1 MPSPRIYTVALL
13 ALLTLAPAARAGL
26 YYSGENFA
34 ELPSQWRGFLLDQR
48 LLRNLAVKP
57 TGGAKPSPGRTHY
70 EEEAAK
76 LAKLAGQRK
85 LTPDEAADLGAV
97 YVRLGEVARALEVLR
112 PAQRDNPQHFR
123 LAANLGTA
131 WQLHGDL
138 EQAAACLHI
147 AVRLAPGKYQ
157 KAEEL
162 HLKLVRE
169 RLKED
174 KGSRDLDDLFGVK
187 YIGAGGKYEPGKLA
201 AEQRKALP
209 SDAAALVQQLAL
221 WLPADGRLLWQLAEL
236 AAVHGDVTTAAA
248 IMDGCVTE
256 FNMRGD
262 ELRAH
267 RQAMRAESDARAA
280 RADKTNPADHEG
292 SAGPLKPKS
301 SRPLVT
307 KLDQAPLP
315 GIDPK
320 GVNAIPWS
328 VVTETT
334 LDRRF
339 KPTFTKYLKELD
351 GKQVQLTGYMQ
362 PLGDDV
368 ECTAFMLIEYPV
380 GCWYCEQPDMV
391 GIVFIELPENKSHTA
406 TRGRIRVTG
415 KLVLNATDP
424 ENFLYTLHDA
434 KVEEIE

>member
-1 MPSPRIYTVALL
+1 VLLGFFALP
-13 ALLTLAPAARAGL
+13 AAARAGL
-26 YYSGENFA
+26 YYSGETVA

-57 TGGAKPSPGRTHY
+57 TGSATPSPGRTHY
-70 EEEAAK
+70 EQEAAK
-76 LAKLAGQRK
+76 LEKLARERK
-85 LTPDEAADLGAV
+85 LTADEAADLGAL
-97 YVRLGEVARALEVLR
+97 YVRLGEVARAIEVLR

-138 EQAAACLHI
+138 EQAVACLRI
-147 AVRLAPGKYQ
+147 AARLAPGKYQ

-162 HLKLVRE
+162 HLKLVRL

-174 KGSRDLDDLFGVK
+174 KDAQGLDDLFGVRFV
-187 YIGAGGKYEPGKLA
+187 GAGGKYEPGKLD
-201 AEQRKALP
+201 AEQRKRLP
-209 SDAAALVQQLAL
+209 SDAVANAQQLAL

-236 AAVHGDVTTAAA
+236 AAAHGDVTTAAA
-248 IMDGCVTE
+248 MLDGCVTE
-256 FNMRGD
+256 FNLRD
-262 ELRAH
+262 DALRAH
-267 RQAMRAESDARAA
+267 RQAMRAEADARAA
-280 RADKTNPADHEG
+280 KGGAASPADHEG

-315 GIDPK
+315 AIDPK
-320 GVNAIPWS
+320 GVNAVPWS

-334 LDRRF
+334 LDRQF
-339 KPTFTKYLKELD
+339 KPTFTKYLKELE
-351 GKQVQLTGYMQ
+351 GKQVQLAGYMQ

-391 GIVFIELPENKSHTA
+391 CIVFVELPANKSRTYS
-406 TRGRIRVTG
+406 RGRIRVTG

-424 ENFLYTLHDA
+424 ENFLYTIRDA
-434 KVEEIE
+434 KVEEAE